1 MSERQPKEWLNWI
14 CSSQDLNELRNNY
27 DQWADNYETDISKV
41 WELVPKTA
49 ALILSEYL
57 EDKQSK
63 IFDFGAGTG
72 MVGVALAEL
81 GFEKIIGMDISPA
94 MLTKAADKGV
104 YSSLVCCSI
113 GDETCK
119 NLGKAKGIIATG
131 VFAQSHAGSVELN
144 TLQDSVESGG
154 VLVFTAR
161 QSFLLK
167 IQEVINQPGWT
178 FLTSQV
184 MPIYEDP
191 MHILAYKI
199 QHVTKNCVN

>member
-1 MSERQPKEWLNWI
+1 MSDRQPKEWLNWI
-14 CSSQDLNELRNNY
+14 CSSQSFDELREKYN
-27 DQWADNYETDISKV
+27 QWADHYEADISEV

-49 ALILSEYL
+49 ALMLAKCLS
-57 EDKQSK
+57 DKQSK

-72 MVGVALAEL
+72 MVGVALAQL
-81 GFEKIIGMDISPA
+81 GFKQIIGIDISPA
-94 MLTKAADKGV
+94 MLTKAASKGV

-119 NLGKAKGIIATG
+119 NLGKARGIIATG

-144 TLQDSVESGG
+144 ALQDSIESGG

-161 QSFLLK
+161 QSFLAK
-167 IQEVINQPGWT
+167 IQDVINQSGWI
-178 FLTSQV
+178 LLHSQV

-199 QHVTKNCVN
+199 H

>member
-1 MSERQPKEWLNWI
+1 MSEIQPKEWLNWI
-14 CSSQDLNELRNNY
+14 CSSQNLDELRENY
-27 DQWADNYETDISKV
+27 DRWADNYEADINQV

-49 ALILSEYL
+49 ALMLAEYL
-57 EDKQSK
+57 EDKESQ

-81 GFEKIIGMDISPA
+81 GFQQIVGMDISPA

-113 GDETCK
+113 GDETCQ

-131 VFAQSHAGSVELN
+131 VFAENHAGPVELN
-144 TLQDSVESGG
+144 TLQDSIESGG

-161 QSFLLK
+161 QSFLPK
-167 IQEVINQPGWT
+167 IQEVVNQSGWI
-178 FLTSQV
+178 LLISQV

-191 MHILAYKI
+191 MHLLAYKI
-199 QHVTKNCVN
+199 QKVTK